1 MPDRA
6 VGACRV
12 SVISAPSDSGVHDP
26 RNDSRASQRNSLL
39 RGLDTVQLFVGTTS
53 PGLRCSAQQRQGVL
67 QSRRLDHHPSRADGA
82 AMSNLALNL
91 VAGSARIPGR
101 VAAITDES
109 TMTYA
114 ELDAAS
120 ARLATLLDRE
130 GIGAGDRVGVMLPN
144 IAAAPITY
152 YGIWRLGAIAVPMN
166 PLMQGREVQFYLSNT
181 DAKALIGS
189 SGFAGAATEGA
200 DSAGAKLWLVDDSEL
215 SRLTVDLPEFGD
227 LAERADS
234 DTAVVLHT
242 SGTTGTPKGAEL
254 THGSLGSNQE
264 VIVRRLLKLTDE
276 DVVLACLPLFHVFGM
291 TCAMNA
297 AIAAGAGLSLMARF
311 DPAKAIERIGRD
323 RVTVLEAVPTM
334 YSALLS
340 VADQFSPAATAPL
353 RTCVSGGAALPV
365 AVLNDF
371 EKTFDAII
379 LEGYGLS
386 ETSPVLTFN
395 HPDAQRRPGSIG
407 TPIEGV
413 QVRLVDA
420 EGNEVETGTPGE
432 IQIKGP
438 NLMKGYWN
446 LSDATDEAIKDGWFS
461 TGDIAVADK
470 DGYYYVVDRKKDL
483 IIRGGYNVYPREV
496 EEALHEHP
504 AVAAVAVIGI
514 PHESLGEEIGAAVVL
529 KAGAS
534 AGLDELRQ
542 FVKGRV
548 AAYKY
553 PRRIWFVDAL
563 PTGPTGKL
571 LRREVKPPPEE
582 A

>member
-1 MPDRA
+1 
-6 VGACRV
+6 
-12 SVISAPSDSGVHDP
+12 
-26 RNDSRASQRNSLL
+26 
-39 RGLDTVQLFVGTTS
+39 
-53 PGLRCSAQQRQGVL
+53 
-67 QSRRLDHHPSRADGA
+67 
-82 AMSNLALNL
+82 MSNLALKL
-91 VAGSARIPGR
+91 VASAARIPDR
-101 VAAITDES
+101 IAAITGEQ

-114 ELDAAS
+114 ELDGAS
-120 ARLATLLDRE
+120 ARLATLLERE
-130 GIGAGDRVGVMLPN
+130 GIGLGDRVGVMLPN
-144 IAAAPITY
+144 IAAAPIAY
-152 YGIWRLGAIAVPMN
+152 YGIWRMGAIVVPMN

-181 DAKALIGS
+181 GAKALIGS
-189 SGFAGAATEGA
+189 SGFAGAATDGAEG
-200 DSAGAKLWLVDDSEL
+200 AGAKLWLVDDAEL
-215 SRLTVDLPEFGD
+215 ARLTRDLPEYGEPV
-227 LAERADS
+227 LRGAS

-254 THGSLGSNQE
+254 THGSLGSNRD
-264 VIVRRLLKLTDE
+264 VILRRLVTLTED

-291 TCAMNA
+291 TCAMNT

-311 DPAKAIERIGRD
+311 DPAKAIERIRRD

-340 VADQFSPAATAPL
+340 VADQFPPEATASL

-371 EKTFDAII
+371 EKTFDAMI

-386 ETSPVLTFN
+386 ETSPAVTFN
-395 HPDAQRRPGSIG
+395 HPDAERRPGSIG

-420 EGNEVETGTPGE
+420 EGNEVATGAPGE

-438 NLMKGYWN
+438 NVMKGYWN
-446 LSDATDEAIKDGWFS
+446 LPDATNEAIKDGWFS
-461 TGDIAVADK
+461 TGDIAVVDA

-483 IIRGGYNVYPREV
+483 IIRGGYNIYPREV
-496 EEALHEHP
+496 EEAMYEHP

-514 PHESLGEEIGAAVVL
+514 PHESLGEEVGAAVVL

-534 AGLDELRQ
+534 AELDELRQ

>member
-1 MPDRA
+1 
-6 VGACRV
+6 
-12 SVISAPSDSGVHDP
+12 
-26 RNDSRASQRNSLL
+26 
-39 RGLDTVQLFVGTTS
+39 
-53 PGLRCSAQQRQGVL
+53 
-67 QSRRLDHHPSRADGA
+67 
-82 AMSNLALNL
+82 MSNLALNL
-91 VAGSARIPGR
+91 VASAARNPER
-101 VAAITDES
+101 TAAITDERS
-109 TMTYA
+109 MTYA
-114 ELDAAS
+114 ELDGAS
-120 ARLATLLDRE
+120 ARLAKLLERE
-130 GIGAGDRVGVMLPN
+130 GIAVGDRVGVMLPN
-144 IAAAPITY
+144 IAAAPIAY
-152 YGIWRLGAIAVPMN
+152 YGIWRLGAIVVPMN

-181 DAKALIGS
+181 GAKALIATP
-189 SGFAGAATEGA
+189 GFAGPATDGA
-200 DSAGAKLWLVDDSEL
+200 QGAGAKLWLVDDAEL
-215 SRLTVDLPEFGD
+215 SRLIAALPEFGGPV
-227 LAERADS
+227 ERADS

-264 VIVRRLLKLTDE
+264 VVVRRLLNLTHD

-297 AIAAGAGLSLMARF
+297 AIAAGAGLSLIARF
-311 DPAKAIERIGRD
+311 DPAKAIERIRRD

-340 VADQFSPAATAPL
+340 VADQFSPEAMATL

-371 EKTFDAII
+371 EKTFDAMI

-386 ETSPVLTFN
+386 ETSPAVTFN
-395 HPDAQRRPGSIG
+395 HPDAERRPGSIG

-413 QVRLVDA
+413 QVRLVD
-420 EGNEVETGTPGE
+420 EDGNRVPTGTPGE
-432 IQIKGP
+432 IQVKGP
-438 NLMKGYWN
+438 NVMKGYWN
-446 LSDATDEAIKDGWFS
+446 LPKATDEAIRDGWFS
-461 TGDIAVADK
+461 TGDIAILDT

-514 PHESLGEEIGAAVVL
+514 PHESLGEEVGAAVVL
-529 KAGAS
+529 KAGAL
-534 AGLDELRQ
+534 AELDELRQ

-553 PRRIWFVDAL
+553 PRRIWFVDTL
-563 PTGPTGKL
+563 PTGATGKL
-571 LRREVKPPPEE
+571 LRREVKPPPSEE

>member
-1 MPDRA
+1 
-6 VGACRV
+6 
-12 SVISAPSDSGVHDP
+12 
-26 RNDSRASQRNSLL
+26 
-39 RGLDTVQLFVGTTS
+39 
-53 PGLRCSAQQRQGVL
+53 
-67 QSRRLDHHPSRADGA
+67 
-82 AMSNLALNL
+82 MSNLALNL
-91 VAGSARIPGR
+91 VASAARIPDR
-101 VAAITDES
+101 SAAITDEQ

-114 ELDAAS
+114 ELDGAS
-120 ARLATLLDRE
+120 ARLATLLERE
-130 GIGAGDRVGVMLPN
+130 GTGVGDRVGVMLPN
-144 IAAAPITY
+144 IAAAPIAY
-152 YGIWRLGAIAVPMN
+152 YGIWRMGAIVVPMN

-181 DAKALIGS
+181 GAKALIGTP
-189 SGFAGAATEGA
+189 GFAGAATDGAEGA
-200 DSAGAKLWLVDDSEL
+200 AAKLWLVDDAEL
-215 SRLTVDLPEFGD
+215 ARLTGDLPDYGEPV
-227 LAERADS
+227 LRSAS

-254 THGSLGSNQE
+254 THGSLGSNRDI
-264 VIVRRLLKLTDE
+264 IVRCLLMLTDD

-311 DPAKAIERIGRD
+311 DPAKAIERIRRD

-340 VADQFSPAATAPL
+340 VAEQFPTEATTSL

-371 EKTFDAII
+371 EKAFDAMI

-386 ETSPVLTFN
+386 ETSPAVTFN
-395 HPDAQRRPGSIG
+395 HPDAERRPGSIG
-407 TPIEGV
+407 IPIEGV
-413 QVRLVDA
+413 QVRLVDE
-420 EGNEVETGTPGE
+420 EGNPAPTGTPGE
-432 IQIKGP
+432 IQVKGP
-438 NLMKGYWN
+438 NVMKGYWN
-446 LSDATDEAIKDGWFS
+446 LPDATNESIRDGWFS
-461 TGDIAVADK
+461 TGDVAVVDG
-470 DGYYYVVDRKKDL
+470 DGYYYVVDRKKDV
-483 IIRGGYNVYPREV
+483 IIRGGYNVYPREI

-514 PHESLGEEIGAAVVL
+514 PHESLGEEVGAAVVL
-529 KAGAS
+529 KAGVPA
-534 AGLDELRQ
+534 DVEELRR

-553 PRRIWFVDAL
+553 PRRIWFVDSL

-571 LRREVKPPPEE
+571 LRREVKPPPSEE

>member
-1 MPDRA
+1 
-6 VGACRV
+6 
-12 SVISAPSDSGVHDP
+12 
-26 RNDSRASQRNSLL
+26 
-39 RGLDTVQLFVGTTS
+39 
-53 PGLRCSAQQRQGVL
+53 
-67 QSRRLDHHPSRADGA
+67 
-82 AMSNLALNL
+82 MSNLALNL
-91 VAGSARIPGR
+91 VASAARIPER
-101 VAAITDES
+101 PAAITEEHA
-109 TMTYA
+109 MTYA
-114 ELDAAS
+114 ELETAS
-120 ARLATLLDRE
+120 ARLATLLERE

-144 IAAAPITY
+144 IAAAPIAY
-152 YGIWRLGAIAVPMN
+152 YGSWRMGAIVVPMN

-181 DAKALIGS
+181 GAKALIGS
-189 SGFAGAATEGA
+189 PGFAGAATEGA
-200 DSAGAKLWLVDDSEL
+200 ASAGAKLWLVDDAEL
-215 SRLTVDLPEFGD
+215 SRLTGGLPEYGAPV
-227 LAERADS
+227 LRADS

-311 DPAKAIERIGRD
+311 NPAKAIERIRRD

-340 VADQFSPAATAPL
+340 VADQFSPEAIASL

-386 ETSPVLTFN
+386 ETSPAATFN
-395 HPDAQRRPGSIG
+395 HPDAERRPGSIG

-413 QVRLVDA
+413 QVRLVDPD
-420 EGNEVETGTPGE
+420 GNEVATGISGE

-438 NLMKGYWN
+438 NVMKGYWN

-461 TGDIAVADK
+461 TGDIAIADK

-534 AGLDELRQ
+534 A
-542 FVKGRV
+542 
-548 AAYKY
+548 
-553 PRRIWFVDAL
+553 
-563 PTGPTGKL
+563 
-571 LRREVKPPPEE
+571 
-582 A
+582 